1 MSAVAIGLVLFS
13 ALLHASWN
21 MLAKRSADPLAFI
34 FGFNLISS
42 ILFAVPAAIM
52 FVLHPVPASGWPF
65 MATTGTLHVVYMFLL
80 AAAYKHGAFS
90 LAYPV
95 ARGTG
100 VFLVPILAIP
110 IFGERPTIAGALGI
124 LGVLAGLVAMAIPD
138 RLAGEIAGS
147 NRKGVLFAFLT
158 GLAIAGYSLV
168 DKGGVDRVHPVIY
181 VYVIFLICT
190 IGMAPYVLMRKRQAV
205 VEEWKVNRAALLVGG
220 VLPIATYLIVL
231 LAMQLAAVS
240 YVVPLRE
247 TSIVFGTVLGA
258 LILKEQVSRRR
269 MIASVAIVAGVLAIA
284 IGG

>member
-1 MSAVAIGLVLFS
+1 MSVVAIALVLFS

-42 ILFAVPAAIM
+42 ILFAIPAGIM
-52 FVLHPVPASGWPF
+52 FVLHPVPAGGWPF
-65 MATTGTLHVVYMFLL
+65 MATTGTLHVFYMFLL
-80 AAAYKHGAFS
+80 AAAYRHGAFS

-110 IFGERPTIAGALGI
+110 IYGERPSIAGALGI
-124 LGVLAGLVAMAIPD
+124 FCVLAGLVTMAIPEK
-138 RLAGEIAGS
+138 RVPGTAPGS
-147 NRKGVLFAFLT
+147 RKGVLFAFLT

-190 IGMAPYVLMRKRQAV
+190 IGMAPYVVSRRREALAR
-205 VEEWKVNRAALLVGG
+205 EWQENRPALLAGG

-231 LAMQLAAVS
+231 LAMQIAAVS

-247 TSIVFGTVLGA
+247 TSIVFGTLLGV
-258 LILKEQVSRRR
+258 LILKEQVTVRRT
-269 MIASVAIVAGVLAIA
+269 IASVAIAAGVLAIA
-284 IGG
+284 IAG

>member
-21 MLAKRSADPLAFI
+21 MLAKRSGDPLAFI

-42 ILFAVPAAIM
+42 IVFAVPAAIM
-52 FVLHPVPASGWPF
+52 FARHPVPADGWPF
-65 MATTGTLHVVYMFLL
+65 MAATGTLHVAYMFLL

-100 VFLVPILAIP
+100 VFLVPVLAIP
-110 IFGERPTIAGALGI
+110 IFGERPSIAGALGI
-124 LGVLAGLVAMAIPD
+124 LCVLAGLIAMAIPD
-138 RLAGEIAGS
+138 QAESGGS
-147 NRKGVLFAFLT
+147 NRHGVLFAFLT

-168 DKGGVDRVHPVIY
+168 DKGGVDRVHPAIY
-181 VYVIFLICT
+181 VYAIFLACT
-190 IGMAPYVLMRKRQAV
+190 IGMAPYVLVKKRDAV
-205 VEEWKVNRAALLVGG
+205 VREWMDNRPALLAGG
-220 VLPIATYLIVL
+220 VLPISTYLVVL

-247 TSIVFGTVLGA
+247 TSIVFGTILGVV
-258 LILKEQVSRRR
+258 ILKERITPRRL
-269 MIASVAIVAGVLAIA
+269 IASIAIAAGVLAIA